1 MEALTIKYKK
11 ELKSGKMKMQYIK
24 MKFLYNK
31 IASQFKMKKNSNVKI
46 V

>member
-11 ELKSGKMKMQYIK
+11 ELKSGKKIMQYIK
-24 MKFLYNK
+24 MKYLYNK
-31 IASQFKMKKNSNVKI
+31 TVSQFKMKKNNNVKT